1 MVSVLGVC
9 QKICY
14 LKIIISAVFCGDRD
28 IRMGH
33 SISRFFIVP
42 YQEVNLGTASFSCKD
57 V

>member
-42 YQEVNLGTASFSCKD
+42 YQEVNLGTASFSYKD